1 MNALKARQSDLPTGV
16 FGAGPHALS
25 TKTTKTF

>member
-1 MNALKARQSDLPTGV
+1 MNAIKATRFDLPTGV
-16 FGAGPHALS
+16 FGAGPHPLS